1 MVSRKAG
8 VISLFRAIVWTRPAV
23 AMIRNA
29 SAVTAITAKAPM
41 SACVS
46 RRARMTKT
54 TKEKIWS
61 DRKRVTVQPM
71 ELRLRARNPS
81 SKRVG
86 RSALKQ
92 APRFQHPHARALDL
106 APYPLPCRMIE
117 RVVLRNEARIADVG
131 GDGRLED
138 RCRIEREIG

>member
-1 MVSRKAG
+1 MR
-8 VISLFRAIVWTRPAV
+8 ISDWSSDVCSSDL
-23 AMIRNA
+23 MMRNA
-29 SAVTAITAKAPM
+29 SAVTAITSKAPI
-41 SACVS
+41 SAFVS

-61 DRKRVTVQPM
+61 DRKRVTVQPI

-92 APRFQHPHARALDL
+92 PPRFQHPHPRALDM
-106 APYPLPCRMIE
+106 APEPLPCRMIE
-117 RVVLRNEARIADVG
+117 RIVLGDEARIADVRDDRRFEDG
-131 GDGRLED
+131 G
-138 RCRIEREIG
+138 RIEREIGQAMRP